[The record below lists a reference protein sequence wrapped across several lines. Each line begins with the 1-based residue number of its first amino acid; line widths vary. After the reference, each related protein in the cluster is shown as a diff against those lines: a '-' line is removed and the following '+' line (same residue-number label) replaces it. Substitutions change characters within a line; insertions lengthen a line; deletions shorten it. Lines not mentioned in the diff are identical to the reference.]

1 MSKSFVNIS
10 LTIKEFLRNEDETQY
25 TNYQKNDLPKIKFTP
40 QKNTIHLSGLVARYD
55 SLNVAVFLV

>member
-10 LTIKEFLRNEDETQY
+10 LTIKEFLRNENETQY

-40 QKNTIHLSGLVARYD
+40 QKITIHLSGLVGR
-55 SLNVAVFLV
+55 